1 MTEHFITLST
11 TEPNNN
17 IGIVKLRHAD
27 VNSQDIVAQIVEN
40 GQLKN
45 FEGLQPYFCLM
56 AQETTGQGVSE
67 ESIVSFDAKKGTLTY
82 TASDNA
88 LQFVGRNE
96 AYFSFRK
103 QAGDQWIEQF
113 STRTFNYIVE
123 KSIYSQPFKDSNYW
137 WTFKELNR
145 IFNQYIEDGKKS
157 WEEFVEV
164 NHEIITSID
173 PNGALFTKLQE
184 NKENIDSRGI
194 NVLLLGLKNDGT
206 TDNSSVFNSVLNAI
220 TDGTKLFF
228 PKGDYLFSNNISI
241 NKQVHFEGIKPKYE
255 VGDLSKGTVIRGGGL
270 YFVSGSRYSTVRNI
284 GVVNKSRPNG
294 FDIRGNTGDITLDNC
309 LSIGRDHCYL
319 IESYLGEVTNVKVTN
334 CESFDGIHGFIS
346 KAKTT
351 NFINCQANNN
361 TSWGFGVISDNIQG
375 AAKVGA
381 AINNKVSDCR
391 AIKCGTAFSQYKR
404 DYFGDGSTF
413 GCVGNQFSNCSA
425 IDCKTPLSLGDVV
438 GDTGGGAYTSYP
450 VVDTTITNFAER
462 GSINPACAYQ
472 TVNLNISGLALS
484 MNMTLKR
491 NDLNTNPVASSVTG
505 GKIGQLLDV
514 IVLDSS
520 TTPSL
525 AFGKYFRTNNTSARR
540 ITGFTGAKDGEI
552 YDITIWDEFTSILD
566 TANSILLLGP
576 TLAGRG
582 SSIRIKYQDGMFFE
596 VSRSEPATKSL
607 NIRYDAAST
616 IDAANYEFFDIYGS
630 GTATNKIKF
639 NSPAKGNS
647 IITILIR
654 SSNGTFNF
662 GGFDTTQ
669 FVIPDSLPISVPWG
683 TGLMTQW
690 AYLAAISK
698 YVLVSRNDTKYA

>member
-27 VNSQDIVAQIVEN
+27 VNSQAIVAQIVEN
-40 GQLKN
+40 GQPKN

-56 AQETTGQGVSE
+56 AQEITGQGVSE

-82 TASDNA
+82 TPSDNA
-88 LQFVGRNE
+88 LQFVGGNE

-103 QAGDQWIEQF
+103 QVGEQWVEQF
-113 STRTFNYIVE
+113 STRSFHYIVE

-157 WEEFVEV
+157 WEDFLEV
-164 NHEIITSID
+164 NREIIESID
-173 PNGALFTKLQE
+173 PNGTLLTKLQE

-206 TDNSSVFNSVLNAI
+206 TDNSSVFNSVLNSI

-346 KAKTT
+346 KAKAT

-450 VVDTTITNFAER
+450 VVDTTITNFSER
-462 GSINPACAYQ
+462 GSINPVGAYQ
-472 TVNLNISGLALS
+472 TVNLNISGLSLS

-491 NDLNTNPVASSVTG
+491 SDLNTNTVASSVTG
-505 GKIGQLLDV
+505 GKIGELLD
-514 IVLDSS
+514 ISALASS

-525 AFGKYFRTNNTSARR
+525 AFGKNFRTNNTSAIG
-540 ITGFTGAKDGEI
+540 ITGFTGAKDGEV

-566 TANSILLLGP
+566 TANSIFLLGP
-576 TLAGRG
+576 TIAGKG
-582 SSIRIKYQDGMFFE
+582 SSIRVKYQDGIFFE
-596 VSRSEPATKSL
+596 ISRSEPATKSL
-607 NIRYDAAST
+607 SINYNAAST
-616 IDAANYEFFDIYGS
+616 IDAANYEFFDIKGS

-647 IITILIR
+647 VITILIR
-654 SSNGTFNF
+654 STDGTFNF
-662 GGFDTTQ
+662 GGFDTAQ
-669 FVIPDSLPISVPWG
+669 FVIPDNLPTSMPWG

-690 AYLAAISK
+690 AYLAAINK
-698 YVLVSRNDTKYA
+698 YVLVSRNDTKYG